1 MTKEFKKTFS
11 SRLEE
16 LEDTL
21 LFNINSSIRLE
32 MPEEVK
38 IWKQKASKIQSH
50 FDFAIPNYILDEIIE
65 QENNTCKDNL
75 YYLINCAVMNN
86 RITLENAKKI
96 REVY

>member
-16 LEDTL
+16 FEDTL
-21 LFNINSSIRLE
+21 LFNTNSSIHIE

-38 IWKQKASKIQSH
+38 IWKQKASKIQSR

-65 QENNTCKDNL
+65 HEDSTCKDNL

-86 RITLENAKKI
+86 RISLENAKRI
-96 REVY
+96 REIY

>member
-16 LEDTL
+16 FEDTL
-21 LFNINSSIRLE
+21 LFNTNSSIHIE

-38 IWKQKASKIQSH
+38 IWKQKASKIQSR

-65 QENNTCKDNL
+65 HEDSTCKDNL

-86 RITLENAKKI
+86 RITLENARKI

>member
-1 MTKEFKKTFS
+1 MMKNYEISSS

-16 LEDTL
+16 FDDTM
-21 LFNINSSIRLE
+21 FNTPSSVE
-32 MPEEVK
+32 VEVPDEVK
-38 IWKQKASKIQSH
+38 IWNKKASEIQSR

-65 QENNTCKDNL
+65 QENSSYKENL

-86 RITLENAKKI
+86 RITIENAKKI

>member
-1 MTKEFKKTFS
+1 
-11 SRLEE
+11 
-16 LEDTL
+16 
-21 LFNINSSIRLE
+21 

-65 QENNTCKDNL
+65 HEDSIFKDNL

-86 RITLENAKKI
+86 RITPANARKI
-96 REVY
+96 REIY

>member
-1 MTKEFKKTFS
+1 MIK
-11 SRLEE
+11 RLEE
-16 LEDTL
+16 FDDTL
-21 LFNINSSIRLE
+21 FFYTTSPIPVEIPN
-32 MPEEVK
+32 EVK
-38 IWKQKASKIQSH
+38 IWHQKANHIQSL

-65 QENNTCKDNL
+65 QENSTCKDNL